1 MHDRIEI
8 GTDFLFVVTISIEPH
23 VRVQFEIQTQK
34 FWINCYGKSQLKDLL
49 GSIKMAASFHS
60 NQVLRLFLKRVDDIP
75 HHSINSVCLPPH
87 RKDRCC
93 CRIDDDGSSS
103 SSSSRS
109 SNSGVTISSRKSN
122 SNLESPIKIKK
133 GKQILLTCI
142 LTWCDRC
149 SISKKRQQPA
159 LAQQPSPQ
167 KEEVRTKSFAGYTQA
182 QPVIQFFT
190 IRGR

>member
-1 MHDRIEI
+1 MIELKQV
-8 GTDFLFVVTISIEPH
+8 TTYFLFVVTISIEPH

-122 SNLESPIKIKK
+122 SNLESPIKKREIDP
-133 GKQILLTCI
+133 THVY
-142 LTWCDRC
+142 TWCDRC